1 MTCYK
6 FLARGAVGP
15 FSGRPWPSPQ
25 GFGRPGGWMAASRLE
40 PCRSGLHLCR
50 PTDLPLWLCEELYT
64 VEVEGEVLA
73 HDSFV
78 LVHRARLVDRVDAWR
93 QETAGSFCHGCA
105 LRVRDLAVE
114 ALRAAGRL
122 QEADRLERCDTTD
135 EIETVAGRIT
145 DGDERVTPLVGYA
158 MDAAHFATATRSQ
171 PRWAAGA
178 ATTAFVSATAARVAA
193 NGSTGR
199 DGAEEER
206 RRQGEWLAS
215 HLLVAH

>member
-1 MTCYK
+1 MTWYK

-25 GFGRPGGWMAASRLE
+25 AIGHPGGWMAAARLE

-64 VEVEGEVLA
+64 VEVEGEVLV

-93 QETAGSFCHGCA
+93 RDTASAFSRDCA
-105 LRVRDLAVE
+105 LHVRDLAAE
-114 ALRAAGRL
+114 ALRAAGRSK
-122 QEADRLERCDTTD
+122 EADRLERCDTTD
-135 EIETVAGRIT
+135 EIETVAGRIA
-145 DGDERVTPLVGYA
+145 DGDDRVAPLVGFA
-158 MDAAHFATATRSQ
+158 LDAARFATATRSG

-178 ATTAFVSATAARVAA
+178 ATTAFVSATASRVSA
-193 NGSTGR
+193 NGPAGR

-206 RRQGEWLAS
+206 RRQGQWLAS